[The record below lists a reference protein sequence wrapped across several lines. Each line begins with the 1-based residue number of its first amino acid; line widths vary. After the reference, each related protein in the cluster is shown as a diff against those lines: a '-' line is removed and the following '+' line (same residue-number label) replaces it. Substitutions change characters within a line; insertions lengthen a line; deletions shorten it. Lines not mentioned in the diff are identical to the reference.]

1 MQSVNGQIFGN
12 RMAPE
17 TSEAPEALTA
27 MQRPLVDDLFAE
39 LGQAPAEPNYGTLR
53 IGSERALAGIALTL
67 AGDACLTAEERKLC
81 NSAVFPNAETLGF
94 VRARLANGHDPLG
107 DAFCGLRSPLER
119 RSSGAVYT
127 PPQIVAS
134 MTAWAASQCD
144 PLRVVDPG
152 AGSGRFLLAAGAR
165 FPKAALIGIE
175 SDPLAALILRANLC
189 AQGFADRA
197 EVTVADYRSATLLP
211 VRGPSLFIGNPPYVR
226 HHELGATW
234 KTWFAKSARRVGI
247 KASKLAGLH
256 IHFFFKTLELARHGD
271 TGVFITSSEWLD
283 VNYGSALRELLAGR
297 LGGTALHIL
306 DPACLPFADTATTG
320 AITCFRVGQRPASL
334 SVRAVTTLADLDGLS
349 AGSALPWEVV
359 AKSHRWTTILRPT
372 VQKPAGYIELGELFR
387 VSRGQVT
394 GNNAI
399 WIEGVHTEGLP
410 SSVPVADRY
419 EGQGIAIRRRRTL
432 RCQQAP
438 PRP

>member
-1 MQSVNGQIFGN
+1 
-12 RMAPE
+12 
-17 TSEAPEALTA
+17 
-27 MQRPLVDDLFAE
+27 
-39 LGQAPAEPNYGTLR
+39 
-53 IGSERALAGIALTL
+53 
-67 AGDACLTAEERKLC
+67 
-81 NSAVFPNAETLGF
+81 
-94 VRARLANGHDPLG
+94 
-107 DAFCGLRSPLER
+107 
-119 RSSGAVYT
+119 
-127 PPQIVAS
+127 

-306 DPACLPFADTATTG
+306 DPAC
-320 AITCFRVGQRPASL
+320 
-334 SVRAVTTLADLDGLS
+334 
-349 AGSALPWEVV
+349 
-359 AKSHRWTTILRPT
+359 
-372 VQKPAGYIELGELFR
+372 
-387 VSRGQVT
+387 
-394 GNNAI
+394 
-399 WIEGVHTEGLP
+399 
-410 SSVPVADRY
+410 
-419 EGQGIAIRRRRTL
+419 
-432 RCQQAP
+432 
-438 PRP
+438 